1 MCAFEEHLPALLTLS
16 RWKRRRRGR
25 RRGKGKKDC
34 SIRWLRKET
43 NLLTSLL
50 RHTSSLERRTNRLP
64 RFDTGLGKLCR
75 SFLKQT
81 FSLSLSL
88 SIRIC
93 TKAKFQKE
101 GWKQSAIPSI
111 SLSLSLTFSSNFLL
125 EKDNAPSFERRKVR
139 IGEKG
144 KSNAREGGVSSG
156 IVIFA
161 RGGVEKKYKGRIYI
175 CRSGKGEV
183 E

>member
-1 MCAFEEHLPALLTLS
+1 MPILS
-16 RWKRRRRGR
+16 Q
-25 RRGKGKKDC
+25 
-34 SIRWLRKET
+34 T
-43 NLLTSLL
+43 NLL
-50 RHTSSLERRTNRLP
+50 
-64 RFDTGLGKLCR
+64 
-75 SFLKQT
+75 
-81 FSLSLSL
+81 SLSFSFDSNLYESKV
-88 SIRIC
+88 SGGGIETIRDS
-93 TKAKFQKE
+93 KYL
-101 GWKQSAIPSI
+101 